1 MGYEAVITLAKICDG
16 EEVSD
21 IPMDGYWYG
30 KDNMEDDNIAPNLY
44 D

>member
-1 MGYEAVITLAKICDG
+1 MGYEAVVTLTKICDG

-21 IPMDGYWYG
+21 IPMDGYWYS